1 MKGRDRLG
9 HREPGFCENFRKA
22 SDPRDIIS
30 RTTSLV
36 LLKGVSLEVPCQCSV
51 CFFEVHVALDGQRA
65 HREETGETKRLR
77 FDMGAV
83 VSMIRNLMSSSNA
96 VPFLRKG
103 RFGECGDKMYLED
116 VLTRVEDGSHHDID
130 DVFND
135 IYKVLKTERD
145 GNEIQLEDREKQV
158 YDEADALIMAGMMMK
173 TAKSLQK
180 EIEDVLRVEDKEAD
194 GDLILE
200 NSANVLKHLK
210 RQFDSIPDNAL
221 HDEAVK
227 MMFYDDEGRQKITED
242 LLRMNRTYQPK
253 FEVVKIDEAED
264 GYIYMQI
271 SNYFKKTLGSR
282 EGGENCEIENIF
294 KIKNSFISDIYND
307 AYKEMER
314 KLKGK
319 SREELLFHGTSDK
332 AIASIIKNNFDA
344 DARPADLGVQ
354 GEQREKRSQYGKGIY
369 FSSSS
374 AMALF
379 YGNNILV
386 CKVILGNVETM
397 SMNEASSVTRE
408 IPAKY
413 DSRKVGTICVVKD
426 IHHILPY
433 CVITLK
439 NKNLSSQRKKGA
451 FVSCEKK
458 LLSTKI
464 GIYHLL
470 LHVATELVYY
480 NNSNFRQNS

>member
-1 MKGRDRLG
+1 
-9 HREPGFCENFRKA
+9 
-22 SDPRDIIS
+22 
-30 RTTSLV
+30 
-36 LLKGVSLEVPCQCSV
+36 
-51 CFFEVHVALDGQRA
+51 
-65 HREETGETKRLR
+65 
-77 FDMGAV
+77 
-83 VSMIRNLMSSSNA
+83 
-96 VPFLRKG
+96 
-103 RFGECGDKMYLED
+103 
-116 VLTRVEDGSHHDID
+116 
-130 DVFND
+130 
-135 IYKVLKTERD
+135 
-145 GNEIQLEDREKQV
+145 
-158 YDEADALIMAGMMMK
+158 
-173 TAKSLQK
+173 
-180 EIEDVLRVEDKEAD
+180 
-194 GDLILE
+194 
-200 NSANVLKHLK
+200 
-210 RQFDSIPDNAL
+210 
-221 HDEAVK
+221 
-227 MMFYDDEGRQKITED
+227 MMFADDEGRQKITED

-294 KIKNSFISDIYND
+294 KINNSFISDIYND
-307 AYKEMER
+307 AFKEMER

-344 DARPADLGVQ
+344 DASPTDLGVQ
-354 GEQREKRSQYGKGIY
+354 GELREKKSQYGKGIY

-374 AMALF
+374 AVALF

-439 NKNLSSQRKKGA
+439 NKNLSSQRKKEA
-451 FVSCEKK
+451 FVSSEKK
-458 LLSTKI
+458 KLSTMI
-464 GIYHLL
+464 GSLNRGLIRSSLGMVL
-470 LHVATELVYY
+470 NSLELFNPVL
-480 NNSNFRQNS
+480 NPIQF